1 MNQQPRS
8 PLLVRV
14 PSLTDHE
21 GAPSAGLLT
30 SAQWRTAQPA
40 GTPSLGKRGT
50 KAGSAAERESE
61 QARRGRRRIDM
72 RGMLV
77 AGRTVG
83 KIRSRGMGGI

>member
-30 SAQWRTAQPA
+30 SAQWRTDQPA
-40 GTPSLGKRGT
+40 GTPSLGKRGA
-50 KAGSAAERESE
+50 KAGSAAWREREN
-61 QARRGRRRIDM
+61 ARKGRRR
-72 RGMLV
+72 V
-77 AGRTVG
+77 
-83 KIRSRGMGGI
+83 SMGGGI